1 MCACRVTPNRVSSCI
16 ITNPLTLFGRRGEKP
31 RRRIVMIRPNF
42 SLPTGLRGRLL
53 LAFGE
58 ITALALLAAVAGLV
72 ALLLVRHALE
82 DTTARR
88 MPETVRAMELSEHA
102 ERLIAIGPALLN
114 GANADE
120 ISALTARKNA
130 ELAAARQ
137 QLLSDGDPGSR
148 ATISAVLERL
158 SVNLDNIAAAV
169 TRRNEAAFE
178 TSALLHNAL
187 QASEQFGSLASSQFR
202 ALQGQVAAMQ
212 QKGMTRHFGLQTK
225 PRGNSGLDEPVFE
238 PPPLARLQRR
248 FASLF
253 RLTVAGTKAEDTLRL
268 ADLQARSETAMRDID
283 AVVSRLDAESSAS
296 FLPAIELLRQSVFGG
311 GGLFADRKGELE
323 AIADSR
329 RLIAANAVLADLL
342 SNSVKEVVAVSKQQL
357 NAAAERAFATQRVE
371 SLSLA
376 VIAVVSLISSVL
388 IVWLY
393 VGRNIVSRM
402 ANLSSAMA
410 AIAAGHLS
418 VAVDDRGDDEIG
430 TMGRAVEVFRRNAIE
445 RDALRAERAA
455 TAQRLE
461 RLVDVEDRTAQLARN
476 EAALRIMFD
485 NMQQGVAMFDRD
497 LMLVAWNQP
506 FGELLRLPESF
517 LKARPSFDDFFRL
530 LAWRGEFGPGD
541 IEKKIAASR
550 SALDQPLFN
559 ERTRSDGTTLEIR
572 RNPLSGGGFVSM
584 YTDITARKRA
594 EAQIRS
600 AKEEIEAAFRELKAT
615 QANLIHAE
623 KMASLGQLTAGIAH
637 EIKNPL
643 NFVNNFSEIS
653 VELLDE
659 LRAAID
665 PAVAV
670 LTDDQRAE
678 AEDVIGTLSGNL
690 ERIVQHGKR
699 ADDIVKSML
708 AHSRGSSGERQSVD
722 INAIVEE
729 ALNLSYHGA
738 RAQDQGF
745 NITLERDLDPNIAP
759 IEVVPQDL
767 SRVFVNLFNNGF
779 YAATKGDG
787 PGATVRQLRP
797 VLRVTTRERLGDVE
811 IKVRDNGSGIPPE
824 LRDKLF
830 QPFFTT
836 KPTGEGTG
844 LGLSISYDII
854 VQEHGGTIA
863 VDSRVGEFTE
873 FTVRLPRTR
882 RSTAAGTAA

>member
-1 MCACRVTPNRVSSCI
+1 
-16 ITNPLTLFGRRGEKP
+16 
-31 RRRIVMIRPNF
+31 MIRPNF

-58 ITALALLAAVAGLV
+58 ITALAVLAAVAGLV

-114 GANADE
+114 GASADE

-178 TSALLHNAL
+178 TNALLHNAL
-187 QASEQFGSLASSQFR
+187 QASEQFGSLATTQFR

-212 QKGMTRHFGLQTK
+212 QKGVTRHFGLQSKPRGNSGFDGVKEWVGGERSPQTK

-238 PPPLARLQRR
+238 PPPLAHLQRR

-268 ADLQARSETAMRDID
+268 AELQTRSETAMRDID

-296 FLPAIELLRQSVFGG
+296 FSPAIELLRQSVFGG
-311 GGLFADRKGELE
+311 GGLFAVRKRELE

-376 VIAVVSLISSVL
+376 VIAAVSLISSVL

-393 VGRNIVSRM
+393 VGRNIVSRL
-402 ANLSSAMA
+402 ANLSSAMS

-445 RDALRAERAA
+445 RDALRVERAA

-517 LKARPSFDDFFRL
+517 LQARPNFDDFFRL

-600 AKEEIEAAFRELKAT
+600 AKEEIEVAFRELKAT

-882 RSTAAGTAA
+882 RSTAAGTAAGTAA

>member
-1 MCACRVTPNRVSSCI
+1 
-16 ITNPLTLFGRRGEKP
+16 
-31 RRRIVMIRPNF
+31 MIRPNF
-42 SLPTGLRGRLL
+42 RLPTGLRGRLL
-53 LAFGE
+53 LAFGK
-58 ITALALLAAVAGLV
+58 ITALAVLAAVAGLV

-88 MPETVRAMELSEHA
+88 MPETIRAMQLSGHT

-114 GANADE
+114 GTNADE

-137 QLLSDGDPGSR
+137 ELFGDGDPASR
-148 ATISAVLERL
+148 ATIGAVLERL
-158 SVNLDNIAAAV
+158 SVNLDDIAAAV
-169 TRRNEAAFE
+169 MRRNEAASE
-178 TSALLHNAL
+178 TNALLHNAL
-187 QASEQFGSLASSQFR
+187 EASERFGSIASSQFR
-202 ALQGQVAAMQ
+202 SLQGQVAALQ
-212 QKGMTRHFGLQTK
+212 QNGATRHFGLQNK
-225 PRGNSGLDEPVFE
+225 HRGNGGFDEPVFE
-238 PPPLARLQRR
+238 PPPLSHLQRR
-248 FASLF
+248 FASVF
-253 RLTVAGTKAEDTLRL
+253 RLLVAGTEAKDALRL
-268 ADLQARSETAMRDID
+268 AELQSGSDAAMRDID
-283 AVVSRLDAESSAS
+283 AVVSRLDVDSSAA
-296 FLPAIELLRQSVFGG
+296 FAPAIELLRQSVLGS
-311 GGLFADRKGELE
+311 GGLFAVRRGELE

-329 RLIAANAVLADLL
+329 RLITANADLADLL
-342 SNSVKEVVAVSKQQL
+342 SNSVKEVVAASKQQL

-376 VIAVVSLISSVL
+376 VIAAVSLLSSVL

-393 VGRNIVSRM
+393 VGRNIVSRLTH
-402 ANLSSAMA
+402 LSSAMS

-418 VAVDDRGDDEIG
+418 VAVDDGGGDEIG
-430 TMGRAVEVFRRNAIE
+430 AMGRAVEVFRRNAIE
-445 RDALRAERAA
+445 RDALRVEHAA

-506 FGELLRLPESF
+506 FGDLLRLPESF
-517 LKARPSFDDFFRL
+517 LQGRPSFDDFFRL

-550 SALDQPLFN
+550 SALDQPLFS

-572 RNPLSGGGFVSM
+572 RNPLSSGGFVSM
-584 YTDITARKRA
+584 YTDISARKRA

-653 VELLDE
+653 VELLEE
-659 LRAAID
+659 LQTAIG

-670 LTDDQRAE
+670 LTAGQRAE
-678 AEDVIGTLSGNL
+678 AQEVISTLSSNL
-690 ERIVQHGKR
+690 ERITQHGKR

-708 AHSRGSSGERQSVD
+708 AHSRGTSGERQSVD
-722 INAIVEE
+722 INVLVEE

-738 RAQDQGF
+738 RAQDQSF
-745 NITLERDLDPNIAP
+745 NITLERDFDPNIAP
-759 IEVVPQDL
+759 IEVVAQDL

-779 YAATKGDG
+779 YAATKGGG
-787 PGATVRQLRP
+787 PGTTVRQLRP
-797 VLRVTTRERLGDVE
+797 VLKVTTRERVGDVE

-882 RSTAAGTAA
+882 RATAAGTAA